1 MSKFKVGD
9 KARFVRG
16 IGIKQHWID
25 AYGYLLGRECTIIA
39 VPALPRSLVPCDCTI
54 IIDGDNG
61 YIHISFDSL
70 EPLQKR
76 PELGTIEELKM
87 ITGGWTPG
95 HVTKRKV
102 NS

>member
-9 KARFVRG
+9 MARFTGAGEGFFINSGENCVGHEVLIVSNRY
-16 IGIKQHWID
+16 WSEEERRYCYD
-25 AYGYLLGRECTIIA
+25 TICNICYPGEP
-39 VPALPRSLVPCDCTI
+39 VETWEE
-54 IIDGDNG
+54 
-61 YIHISFDSL
+61 SL

-95 HVTKRKV
+95 HITKRKV